1 MMKAYILVAALL
13 GAASANAANDN
24 IINSDNAIADSVD
37 LQTVVVTGTK
47 TPKTLDNTPIVTRV
61 ITAEDIKKLDATDIR
76 DVLRQEMPGIE
87 FGYAMNQQVSLDMNG
102 FGGNSVLFLVD
113 GERLAGET
121 MNNIDYSRLNMDNV
135 ERIEIVRGAASSL
148 YGSNAVGGVV
158 NIITK
163 KSVGKWAANVNA
175 HWGEYGEQRYG
186 GSYSFN
192 KSKWFSLTN
201 VQHSRMNTI
210 RLKNDGDFSQ
220 IYGNK
225 SWNFKEK
232 LVYNLNERMKLTGRA
247 GYFFRQRDASA
258 DIKDRYRDFSGGLKG
273 DYKITDN
280 DNVELSY
287 SFDQYD
293 KSDYYREND
302 KDIRDYSNVQHI
314 VRALYNHSFS
324 EKTILTVGGDFMR
337 DYLMSYQ
344 FENNG
349 SRHQQSV
356 DGFAQIDFSPIDK
369 VTMVGGVRYDYFS
382 ASGKSRLSP
391 KLDVMYKPVHEIA
404 LRASY
409 AGGFRAPT
417 LKEMYM
423 NFNMANVFNI
433 YGNEDLKSECSD
445 NFQLSAEYR
454 HRNYDFTVGGFHNI
468 VRNGITTVWS
478 DALDGMQYMN
488 IERYNTTG
496 VTANAVAQWSNG
508 LGARVAYTY
517 THLDNKQHE
526 AQYFP
531 TRPHALTCRVEYGHD
546 WKHYG
551 FNVALS
557 GRFLSSSSTT
567 TLDDSN
573 KPKTTHYPSYSIYK
587 LTLIQHVLKGIDVTM
602 VVDNLF
608 NYRPKY
614 YYSNSPTTNGATFS
628 AGVSI
633 DIDKFFK

>member
-1 MMKAYILVAALL
+1 
-13 GAASANAANDN
+13 
-24 IINSDNAIADSVD
+24 
-37 LQTVVVTGTK
+37 
-47 TPKTLDNTPIVTRV
+47 
-61 ITAEDIKKLDATDIR
+61 
-76 DVLRQEMPGIE
+76 
-87 FGYAMNQQVSLDMNG
+87 
-102 FGGNSVLFLVD
+102 
-113 GERLAGET
+113 
-121 MNNIDYSRLNMDNV
+121 
-135 ERIEIVRGAASSL
+135 
-148 YGSNAVGGVV
+148 
-158 NIITK
+158 
-163 KSVGKWAANVNA
+163 
-175 HWGEYGEQRYG
+175 
-186 GSYSFN
+186 
-192 KSKWFSLTN
+192 
-201 VQHSRMNTI
+201 
-210 RLKNDGDFSQ
+210 
-220 IYGNK
+220 
-225 SWNFKEK
+225 
-232 LVYNLNERMKLTGRA
+232 
-247 GYFFRQRDASA
+247 
-258 DIKDRYRDFSGGLKG
+258 
-273 DYKITDN
+273 
-280 DNVELSY
+280 
-287 SFDQYD
+287 
-293 KSDYYREND
+293 
-302 KDIRDYSNVQHI
+302 
-314 VRALYNHSFS
+314 
-324 EKTILTVGGDFMR
+324 
-337 DYLMSYQ
+337 
-344 FENNG
+344 
-349 SRHQQSV
+349 
-356 DGFAQIDFSPIDK
+356 
-369 VTMVGGVRYDYFS
+369 
-382 ASGKSRLSP
+382 
-391 KLDVMYKPVHEIA
+391 
-404 LRASY
+404 
-409 AGGFRAPT
+409 
-417 LKEMYM
+417 
-423 NFNMANVFNI
+423 MANVFNI

-531 TRPHALTCRVEYGHD
+531 TRPHALTGRVEYGHD